1 MGAVSSCRNTCRM
14 TVNNV
19 FMEEIIMAVLHLN
32 QGNFDSTINSAETAL
47 VDFWAPWCGPCKML
61 GPVFEEAE
69 KDVNGK
75 AVLAKVN
82 VDEQQDL
89 AVRFGVTSIPTLI
102 LFKKG
107 KEVKRSLGFI
117 DKAKILAML

>member
-1 MGAVSSCRNTCRM
+1 
-14 TVNNV
+14 
-19 FMEEIIMAVLHLN
+19 MAVLHLN

-102 LFKKG
+102 LFKNG
-107 KEVKRSLGFI
+107 REVKRSLGFI
-117 DKAKILAML
+117 DKSKILALL

>member
-1 MGAVSSCRNTCRM
+1 
-14 TVNNV
+14 
-19 FMEEIIMAVLHLN
+19 MEDIGMAILHLN
-32 QGNFDSTINSAETAL
+32 QENFDKTINGAETAL

-69 KDVNGK
+69 KEVNGK

-102 LFKKG
+102 LFKNG

-117 DKAKILAML
+117 DKAMILALL

>member
-1 MGAVSSCRNTCRM
+1 
-14 TVNNV
+14 
-19 FMEEIIMAVLHLN
+19 MEEIGMAILHLN
-32 QGNFDSTINSAETAL
+32 QENFDKTVNAAETAL

-69 KDVNGK
+69 TDANGK
-75 AVLAKVN
+75 AVFAKVN

-102 LFKKG
+102 LFKNG

-117 DKAKILAML
+117 DKSKILALL

>member
-1 MGAVSSCRNTCRM
+1 M
-14 TVNNV
+14 
-19 FMEEIIMAVLHLN
+19 
-32 QGNFDSTINSAETAL
+32 

-61 GPVFEEAE
+61 GPVFEETE
-69 KDVNGK
+69 KEVNGK

-89 AVRFGVTSIPTLI
+89 AVRYGVTSIPTI
-102 LFKKG
+102 IVFKNG

-117 DKAKILAML
+117 PKDKILELI

>member
-1 MGAVSSCRNTCRM
+1 MKVHELAKENGFTATK
-14 TVNNV
+14 
-19 FMEEIIMAVLHLN
+19 FMEEISMAILHLN
-32 QGNFDSTINSAETAL
+32 QDNFDTTVNGAETAL

-69 KDVNGK
+69 KEVNGK

-102 LFKKG
+102 LFKNG

-117 DKAKILAML
+117 DKAKILGLL

>member
-1 MGAVSSCRNTCRM
+1 
-14 TVNNV
+14 
-19 FMEEIIMAVLHLN
+19 
-32 QGNFDSTINSAETAL
+32 
-47 VDFWAPWCGPCKML
+47 ML

-69 KDVNGK
+69 KEVNGK
-75 AVLAKVN
+75 AVLAKIN

-102 LFKKG
+102 LFKNG

-117 DKAKILAML
+117 DKTKILALL

>member
-1 MGAVSSCRNTCRM
+1 
-14 TVNNV
+14 
-19 FMEEIIMAVLHLN
+19 MEEIGMAILHLN
-32 QGNFDSTINSAETAL
+32 QENFDKTINGAETAL

-69 KDVNGK
+69 KEVNGK

-102 LFKKG
+102 LFKNG
-107 KEVKRSLGFI
+107 KEVERSLGFI
-117 DKAKILAML
+117 DKAKILALL

>member
-1 MGAVSSCRNTCRM
+1 
-14 TVNNV
+14 
-19 FMEEIIMAVLHLN
+19 MEEIGMAILHLN
-32 QGNFDSTINSAETAL
+32 QENFDKTINGAETAL

-69 KDVNGK
+69 KEVNGK
-75 AVLAKVN
+75 AVLAKIN

-102 LFKKG
+102 LFKNG

-117 DKAKILAML
+117 DKTKILALL

>member
-1 MGAVSSCRNTCRM
+1 
-14 TVNNV
+14 
-19 FMEEIIMAVLHLN
+19 MEEIGIAILHLN
-32 QGNFDSTINSAETAL
+32 QENFDKTINGAETAL

-69 KDVNGK
+69 KEVNGK

-102 LFKKG
+102 LFKNG
-107 KEVKRSLGFI
+107 KEVERSLGFI
-117 DKAKILAML
+117 DKAKILALL

>member
-1 MGAVSSCRNTCRM
+1 
-14 TVNNV
+14 
-19 FMEEIIMAVLHLN
+19 MAILHLT
-32 QGNFDSTINSAETAL
+32 QENFDKTINDTETAL

-69 KDVNGK
+69 KEVNGK

-102 LFKKG
+102 LFKNG

-117 DKAKILAML
+117 DKDKILALL

>member
-1 MGAVSSCRNTCRM
+1 M

-19 FMEEIIMAVLHLN
+19 FMEEIIMAVLNLN

-69 KDVNGK
+69 
-75 AVLAKVN
+75 
-82 VDEQQDL
+82 
-89 AVRFGVTSIPTLI
+89 
-102 LFKKG
+102 
-107 KEVKRSLGFI
+107 
-117 DKAKILAML
+117 

>member
-1 MGAVSSCRNTCRM
+1 
-14 TVNNV
+14 
-19 FMEEIIMAVLHLN
+19 MAILHLN
-32 QGNFDSTINSAETAL
+32 QGNFDQTINAEGTTL

-61 GPVFEEAE
+61 GPVFEETE
-69 KDVNGK
+69 KEVNGK

-89 AVRFGVTSIPTLI
+89 AVRYGVTSIPTI
-102 LFKKG
+102 IVFKNG

-117 DKAKILAML
+117 TKDKILELI

>member
-1 MGAVSSCRNTCRM
+1 
-14 TVNNV
+14 
-19 FMEEIIMAVLHLN
+19 MAILHLN
-32 QGNFDSTINSAETAL
+32 QENFDKTIDAAETAL
-47 VDFWAPWCGPCKML
+47 IDFWAPWCGPCKML

-69 KDVNGK
+69 KEVNGK

-102 LFKKG
+102 LFKNG

-117 DKAKILAML
+117 DKTKILALL

>member
-1 MGAVSSCRNTCRM
+1 
-14 TVNNV
+14 
-19 FMEEIIMAVLHLN
+19 MEEIGMAILHLN
-32 QGNFDSTINSAETAL
+32 QENFDKTINGAETAL

-61 GPVFEEAE
+61 GPVFE
-69 KDVNGK
+69 K

-102 LFKKG
+102 LFKNG

-117 DKAKILAML
+117 DKAKILALL

>member
-1 MGAVSSCRNTCRM
+1 
-14 TVNNV
+14 
-19 FMEEIIMAVLHLN
+19 MAILHLN
-32 QGNFDSTINSAETAL
+32 QENFDKTINGAETVL

-69 KDVNGK
+69 KEVNGK
-75 AVLAKVN
+75 AVLAKIN

-102 LFKKG
+102 LFKNG

-117 DKAKILAML
+117 DKTKILALL

>member
-1 MGAVSSCRNTCRM
+1 
-14 TVNNV
+14 
-19 FMEEIIMAVLHLN
+19 MAILHLN
-32 QGNFDSTINSAETAL
+32 QENFDKTINDAETVL

-69 KDVNGK
+69 KEVNGK
-75 AVLAKVN
+75 AVLAKIN

-102 LFKKG
+102 LFKNG

-117 DKAKILAML
+117 DKTKILALL

>member
-1 MGAVSSCRNTCRM
+1 
-14 TVNNV
+14 
-19 FMEEIIMAVLHLN
+19 MEEIDMAILHLN
-32 QGNFDSTINSAETAL
+32 QENFDKTINDTETAL

-69 KDVNGK
+69 KEVNGK

-102 LFKKG
+102 LFKNG
-107 KEVKRSLGFI
+107 KEVERSLGFI
-117 DKAKILAML
+117 DKAKILALL

>member
-1 MGAVSSCRNTCRM
+1 
-14 TVNNV
+14 
-19 FMEEIIMAVLHLN
+19 MAVLHLN
-32 QGNFDSTINSAETAL
+32 QENFDKTINGAETAL

-69 KDVNGK
+69 KEVNGK

-102 LFKKG
+102 LFKNG

-117 DKAKILAML
+117 DKSKVLALL

>member
-1 MGAVSSCRNTCRM
+1 
-14 TVNNV
+14 
-19 FMEEIIMAVLHLN
+19 MAILHLN
-32 QGNFDSTINSAETAL
+32 QGNFDQTINAEGTTL

-61 GPVFEEAE
+61 GPVFEETE
-69 KDVNGK
+69 KEVNGK

-89 AVRFGVTSIPTLI
+89 AVRYGVTSIPTI
-102 LFKKG
+102 IVFKNG

-117 DKAKILAML
+117 YKDKILELI

>member
-1 MGAVSSCRNTCRM
+1 
-14 TVNNV
+14 
-19 FMEEIIMAVLHLN
+19 MAILHLN
-32 QGNFDSTINSAETAL
+32 QENFDKTINGAETAL

-69 KDVNGK
+69 KEVNGK

-102 LFKKG
+102 LFKNG
-107 KEVKRSLGFI
+107 KEAKRSLGFI
-117 DKAKILAML
+117 DKAKILALL

>member
-1 MGAVSSCRNTCRM
+1 
-14 TVNNV
+14 
-19 FMEEIIMAVLHLN
+19 MAILHLN
-32 QGNFDSTINSAETAL
+32 QENFDKTINGAETAL

-69 KDVNGK
+69 KEVNGK
-75 AVLAKVN
+75 AVLAKIN

-102 LFKKG
+102 LFKNG

-117 DKAKILAML
+117 DKTKILALL